1 MNIDELKTIREN
13 HTHELEQALKGE
25 KTSFPFIIN
34 TIPEKPLVQDG
45 QEFYILAIGGSVFIK
60 ARCTKEKG
68 QIFIKKKE
76 MGDKPSFNNVT
87 EFYAFINENVPE
99 DIEYLAINFAYPL
112 APVFRNGEI
121 LDGTLMFGTKENSFT
136 GLVGKMVG
144 ESIEEHLMEKRMQK
158 IRVSVANDTI
168 CTLLSGMSGVNN
180 PDFLACGIVG
190 TGINFAFFTD
200 KLHPVNLEAANF
212 DKFTQT
218 KYGKMIDEVSQK
230 PGGALF
236 EKETSGGYLYEHF
249 NLFCKEH
256 NLEHHLESSKELD
269 EFAQK
274 CDIGEHGEA
283 CKFAAELL
291 DRSAAL
297 VACQVAGI
305 MALKKSDMNFIMTGS
320 LFWKAYQFKETV
332 TKYVKQLV
340 PQHSVKFIFVD
351 NCEIYGAAKL
361 IA

>member
-1 MNIDELKTIREN
+1 MNLDELKKIREN
-13 HTHELEQALKGE
+13 LTRELELNLQGE

-34 TIPEKPLVQDG
+34 TIPDKPIVKDG
-45 QEFYILAIGGSVFIK
+45 DEFFILAIGGSVFIK
-60 ARCTKEKG
+60 ARCTKENG
-68 QIFIKKKE
+68 QIFIKRKDS
-76 MGDKPSFNNVT
+76 GDKPAFDNIA
-87 EFYAFINENVPE
+87 EFFAFINEHVPE
-99 DIEYLAINFAYPL
+99 DVKYLAINFAYPL
-112 APVFRNGEI
+112 DPVFRNGEI

-136 GLVGKMVG
+136 GLVGKKVG
-144 ESIEEHLMEKRMQK
+144 ETIEEHLLEKRNQTLK
-158 IRVSVANDTI
+158 VSVANDTI
-168 CTLLSGMSGVNN
+168 CTLLSGMSNINN

-200 KLHPVNLEAANF
+200 KTHPVNLEGANF
-212 DKFTQT
+212 DKFTQS

-236 EKETSGGYLYEHF
+236 EKETSGGYLFEHF
-249 NLFCKEH
+249 NLYCKEH
-256 NLEHHLESSKELD
+256 NLDHHLASSKELD
-269 EFAQK
+269 NFAQK

-283 CKFAAELL
+283 CKFASELL

-320 LFWKAYQFKETV
+320 LFWKAFHYKETV

-340 PQHSVKFIFVD
+340 PEYNVKFIFVD

-361 IA
+361 LA